1 MPANIQDVHGEL
13 ESINASI
20 NRLSEVTQEHSQR
33 ISSSIMS
40 AGGGAGGGG
49 IRSDLGT
56 IVKGLIEANGLW
68 GRMLNMAGI
77 LVKGQALSYQLVFA
91 VDKLQYSNISSGRNI
106 EKSIAKMTQET
117 GTQLGGVQEN
127 LRMLMQMQEAGIDVA
142 FGAGNEQ
149 EALLRRQLT
158 LLDKDMGQGTLM
170 LNYVKSLV
178 TRGFTRS
185 EAHES
190 LRHLADISF
199 TSIQNGVT
207 QANMLKKM
215 NENMALL
222 KTADPELAASM
233 IAIEH
238 SKLYKDATD
247 VQKNMIA
254 EMMNFI
260 TSPEGT
266 EQFSMWAQLG
276 GQELQDR
283 LKFLGQDL
291 MAAGT
296 NTQKREAVEQ
306 KIMMVMQD
314 AALAIKGLGGDM
326 FGGRSTLGR
335 QAMLRGSPYFEEVRQ
350 FIEIANGVMGGF
362 IVQQDIDKKR
372 SEDVNG
378 EFFKTWDGLSKGVQD
393 NTMLLLDKLT
403 TAFFK
408 AVVPD
413 GTALRTAMM
422 PVMES
427 IGEWLIKGAG
437 YGADATGALARLI
450 ESGAKTLEQVK
461 EWFNDPTVTIGG
473 VDMTETQLRST
484 IEGLQMYQRDTG
496 IDRSVEIEMY
506 RSQLAILRA
515 AAETKDPEP
524 GK

>member
-1 MPANIQDVHGEL
+1 MAANIQDVHGEL

-40 AGGGAGGGG
+40 AGGGGGGGG

-56 IVKGLIEANGLW
+56 IVKDFVEAKGWL
-68 GRMLNMAGI
+68 GRLFNMAGI
-77 LVKGQALSYQLVFA
+77 LVKGQALAYQLVYS

-106 EKSIAKMTQET
+106 EKSIAKMTQES
-117 GTQLGGVQEN
+117 GTQLGGVENN
-127 LRMLMQMQEAGIDVA
+127 LRMLMQMQEAGIEVA

-170 LNYVKSLV
+170 LNYVKGLV
-178 TRGFTRS
+178 TKGFTSS

-190 LRHLADISF
+190 LKHLSDISF
-199 TSIQNGVT
+199 TSIQSGMT

-296 NTQKREAVEQ
+296 NTQKREAIEQ

-326 FGGRSTLGR
+326 FGDRSTLGR

-350 FIEIANGVMGGF
+350 FMEIANGVMGGF

-393 NTMLLLDKLT
+393 NTVLLLDKLAT
-403 TAFFK
+403 QFFK

-413 GTALRTAMM
+413 GTILRSAIM
-422 PVMES
+422 PFMES
-427 IGEWLIKGAG
+427 VGGMLIKGAG
-437 YGADATGALARLI
+437 YGSSLTGGLSNLI
-450 ESGAKTLEQVK
+450 ERGSQVMETAGA
-461 EWFNDPTVTIGG
+461 WFGNPTVFIRGF
-473 VDMTETQLRST
+473 DEPQLRSI
-484 IEGLQMYQRDTG
+484 IEGLQSSQRSSG
-496 IDRSVEIEMY
+496 IDQSDRIAALQ
-506 RSQLAILRA
+506 SQLDLLEAQRKTR
-515 AAETKDPEP
+515 EDEP
-524 GK
+524 GGK

>member
-1 MPANIQDVHGEL
+1 
-13 ESINASI
+13 
-20 NRLSEVTQEHSQR
+20 
-33 ISSSIMS
+33 
-40 AGGGAGGGG
+40 
-49 IRSDLGT
+49 
-56 IVKGLIEANGLW
+56 
-68 GRMLNMAGI
+68 
-77 LVKGQALSYQLVFA
+77 
-91 VDKLQYSNISSGRNI
+91 
-106 EKSIAKMTQET
+106 
-117 GTQLGGVQEN
+117 
-127 LRMLMQMQEAGIDVA
+127 
-142 FGAGNEQ
+142 
-149 EALLRRQLT
+149 
-158 LLDKDMGQGTLM
+158 
-170 LNYVKSLV
+170 
-178 TRGFTRS
+178 
-185 EAHES
+185 
-190 LRHLADISF
+190 
-199 TSIQNGVT
+199 
-207 QANMLKKM
+207 
-215 NENMALL
+215 
-222 KTADPELAASM
+222 
-233 IAIEH
+233 
-238 SKLYKDATD
+238 
-247 VQKNMIA
+247 
-254 EMMNFI
+254 
-260 TSPEGT
+260 
-266 EQFSMWAQLG
+266 
-276 GQELQDR
+276 
-283 LKFLGQDL
+283 

-450 ESGAKTLEQVK
+450 ESGAQTLEQVK